1 MLKGKTEKSQFRP
14 VHLIFSEDESV
25 SSRQLSRQSI
35 WLNHKF
41 QNDLSS
47 TVRSCP
53 KPNERRESKLQ
64 LNCKDRNFLNIE
76 KMTKRKKK
84 KKQSKDYIVIFEGIL
99 STVILCS
106 LGFLLHCYFILHK
119 LRIIKTT
126 LKLTFVYLNS
136 CIQHHSITVYYYR
149 WEGFTVQVNWSNRKP
164 HWICV

>member
-1 MLKGKTEKSQFRP
+1 MNQYHHGNCHGSQYDWTTSFRTIYHLLYEVVPSPTSVEKANYSLIAKTE
-14 VHLIFSEDESV
+14 I
-25 SSRQLSRQSI
+25 
-35 WLNHKF
+35 
-41 QNDLSS
+41 SS
-47 TVRSCP
+47 TL
-53 KPNERRESKLQ
+53 RRWQKE
-64 LNCKDRNFLNIE
+64 
-76 KMTKRKKK
+76 KKK